1 MIFENPVAKDLF
13 ELSQAEAEFF
23 GRALNKFNQNVNWSV
38 FETFAFDPKSPIYA
52 RRKSYGRLVLDP
64 LYRALQD
71 MWLQLGV
78 NQGEV
83 QDDRLPGEKT
93 FCHAVDKGRERE
105 GRGRVAR
112 TALR

>member
-1 MIFENPVAKDLF
+1 MAENPVTKDKFDLDP
-13 ELSQAEAEFF
+13 AESAFF
-23 GRALNKFNQNVNWSV
+23 ARALSKFSKNANWSE
-38 FETFAFDPKSPIYA
+38 FESFAFNPGSPIYA

-78 NQGEV
+78 NQAEI
-83 QDDRLPGEKT
+83 QDDRPEGEKS
-93 FCHAVDKGRERE
+93 FCHAVDQERE
-105 GRGRVAR
+105 PAGRGRAIR